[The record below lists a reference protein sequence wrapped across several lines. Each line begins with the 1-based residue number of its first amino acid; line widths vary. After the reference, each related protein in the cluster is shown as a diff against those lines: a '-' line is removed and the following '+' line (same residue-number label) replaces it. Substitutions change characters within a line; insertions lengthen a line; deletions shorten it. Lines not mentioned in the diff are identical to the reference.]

1 MEEQQ
6 PFLQR
11 QLEFPQGFRVA
22 EDVDVGNI
30 VFDNDLVDDGHV
42 VYIHLVDVDN
52 RFRFVH

>member
-1 MEEQQ
+1 MVEQR

-11 QLEFPQGFRVA
+11 QLEFPQDFRVV
-22 EDVDVGNI
+22 EDVDVGNV

>member
-6 PFLQR
+6 LFLKQ
-11 QLEFPQGFRVA
+11 QLEFPQDFRVV

>member
-1 MEEQQ
+1 MEEQR

-11 QLEFPQGFRVA
+11 LKFPQDFRVV
-22 EDVDVGNI
+22 EDVDVGNV
-30 VFDNDLVDDGHV
+30 VFDNGLVDDDHV

>member
-11 QLEFPQGFRVA
+11 QLEFHQGFRVA
-22 EDVDVGNI
+22 EDVDVDNF